1 MSRSRVSAFL
11 SNSLEN
17 SLTVGTSYNV
27 SPNNDCSILRSYD
40 DSMRADQDGTEFHP
54 DPAGK
59 LSSNLYNMCQC
70 LMYSS

>member
-1 MSRSRVSAFL
+1 
-11 SNSLEN
+11 
-17 SLTVGTSYNV
+17 VGTSYNV